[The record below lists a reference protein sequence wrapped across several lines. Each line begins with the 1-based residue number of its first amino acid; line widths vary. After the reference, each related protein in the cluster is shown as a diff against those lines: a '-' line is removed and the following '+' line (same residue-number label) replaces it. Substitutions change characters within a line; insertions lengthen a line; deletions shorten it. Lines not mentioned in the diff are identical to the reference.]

1 MSTPRLA
8 RNHDPGSVHAKVE
21 SEAEPGKPPTDRPED
36 YSLRPDSSK
45 FLVQKQTFPHAER
58 VLTCLSLEGLEGKE
72 LRYLARLIRHTAAL
86 SPGNYVNGCR
96 DMPRSKSDCAEF
108 YTAAGFNPGTVTLLV
123 KGLPEG

>member
-1 MSTPRLA
+1 MSRFD
-8 RNHDPGSVHAKVE
+8 RVKDPGAVHAKVE
-21 SEAEPGKPPTDRPED
+21 SEAELGKPPLDRPED

-72 LRYLARLIRHTAAL
+72 LKHLTRLIRHTAAL

-96 DMPRSKSDCAEF
+96 DIPRSKSDCAEF
-108 YTAAGFNPGTVTLLV
+108 YRAAGFNPGTVTLLV
-123 KGLPEG
+123 AGLPDY